1 MKTNQNLSG
10 FTLIELLVVVLIIGI
25 LVSVAVPQYAK
36 TVTNARV
43 TQIYTAAKKIA
54 EAEQRYYLEN
64 NTYTA
69 DPKELDVQY
78 PLSADGTSFQFPKG
92 SCLFSLMRSVDD
104 MYKRVQCAINPPLI
118 TLLQYVHQEA
128 LSCISYPEDQY
139 KGDFFCQ
146 QLTGTVSWYN
156 GCSQERVCHVYTHRG

>member
-1 MKTNQNLSG
+1 MNTNQNLSG

-64 NTYTA
+64 NTYTD

-78 PLSADGTSFQFPKG
+78 PLSAGGTSFQFPKG
-92 SCLFSLMRSVDD
+92 YCSLGPMSSVDD
-104 MYKRVQCAINPPLI
+104 MEKRVQCGMDSPRIV
-118 TLLQYVHQEA
+118 LQQHVHREV

-139 KGDFFCQ
+139 KGDSFCQ

-156 GCSQERVCHVYTHRG
+156 GCSRERVCHVYTHRG